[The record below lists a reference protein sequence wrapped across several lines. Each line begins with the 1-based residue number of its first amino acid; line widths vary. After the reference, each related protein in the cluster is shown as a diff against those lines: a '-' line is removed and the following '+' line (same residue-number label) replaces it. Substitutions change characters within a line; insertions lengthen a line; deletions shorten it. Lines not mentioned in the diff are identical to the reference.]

1 LKIKNALIC
10 LPITLLI
17 VVIFGYVTYQY
28 YAPYRETPIV
38 FKRSEWDVGYPRG
51 TMISSKSLI
60 LETTPRTFA
69 LSAVVIGEEGEEY
82 LSVKGEVYKAELK
95 RGDIVRY
102 TFNSSAPIFFRVQHG
117 ERLLVSLSNVTFIDR
132 QMRIGESGAYRFNIW
147 AQRPKPIPV
156 VTLHIRLC
164 NKIVNTLQGTNS

>member
-1 LKIKNALIC
+1 LKLKNVLIYFTT
-10 LPITLLI
+10 ILLI

-38 FKRSEWDVGYPRG
+38 FKWTEWGTGYPRG
-51 TMISSKSLI
+51 TTVSSKGLV
-60 LETTPRTFA
+60 LKTTPRTFT

-82 LSVKGEVYKAELK
+82 LTVQGEVYQAELK

-102 TFNSSAPIFFRVQHG
+102 TFNSSAPIFFKVHHG
-117 ERLLVSLSNVTFIDR
+117 ERLLVSLSNVTFIYR
-132 QMRIGESGAYRFNIW
+132 QMRIEESGTYTFDIW

-164 NKIVNTLQGTNS
+164 NKIVNTLQGPNS

>member
-1 LKIKNALIC
+1 MKLQNALIYVPFIIII
-10 LPITLLI
+10 L
-17 VVIFGYVTYQY
+17 VIFGYVTYPY

-38 FKRSEWDVGYPRG
+38 FKWSEWGAGYPRG
-51 TMISSKSLI
+51 TMVSSKGLV
-60 LETTPRTFA
+60 LKTTPRTFT
-69 LSAVVIGEEGEEY
+69 LSTVIIGEEGEEY
-82 LSVKGEVYKAELK
+82 LTVQGEVYQAELK

-102 TFNSSAPIFFRVQHG
+102 TFNSSAPIFFDVHYG

-132 QMRIGESGAYRFNIW
+132 QMRIEESGTYTFDIW

-164 NKIVNTLQGTNS
+164 NKIVNTLQGPNS